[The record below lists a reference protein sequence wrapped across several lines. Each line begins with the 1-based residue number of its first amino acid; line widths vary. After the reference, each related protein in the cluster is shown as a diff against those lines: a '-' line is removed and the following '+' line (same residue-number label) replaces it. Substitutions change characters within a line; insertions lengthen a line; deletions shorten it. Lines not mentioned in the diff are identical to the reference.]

1 MQDFHTTVL
10 FDISRTADKEIRYRR
25 RERGWRGE
33 REGGREG
40 REGWRRWWRGGGVLK
55 LQKDTYTGEITGEF
69 SRGK

>member
-25 RERGWRGE
+25 RERGE
-33 REGGREG
+33 REGGRG
-40 REGWRRWWRGGGVLK
+40 GWRRRRRMEEGGGVLK

>member
-33 REGGREG
+33 SEGGG
-40 REGWRRWWRGGGVLK
+40 DGGEGWRRRGGGVLK

>member
-25 RERGWRGE
+25 RGER
-33 REGGREG
+33 REGGRG
-40 REGWRRWWRGGGVLK
+40 GWRRRRRMEEGGGVLK

>member
-25 RERGWRGE
+25 RERGE
-33 REGGREG
+33 REGGEDGGEG
-40 REGWRRWWRGGGVLK
+40 EGWRMEEGGGVLK

>member
-10 FDISRTADKEIRYRR
+10 FDISCTADEEIRYQER
-25 RERGWRGE
+25 RERS
-33 REGGREG
+33 GGV
-40 REGWRRWWRGGGVLK
+40 GGGGVVGVLK

>member
-1 MQDFHTTVL
+1 MILAAQLIKRLDT
-10 FDISRTADKEIRYRR
+10 
-25 RERGWRGE
+25 GGE
-33 REGGREG
+33 REDGEERGREGAREG

>member
-25 RERGWRGE
+25 REWS
-33 REGGREG
+33 EGG
-40 REGWRRWWRGGGVLK
+40 GGGVLK